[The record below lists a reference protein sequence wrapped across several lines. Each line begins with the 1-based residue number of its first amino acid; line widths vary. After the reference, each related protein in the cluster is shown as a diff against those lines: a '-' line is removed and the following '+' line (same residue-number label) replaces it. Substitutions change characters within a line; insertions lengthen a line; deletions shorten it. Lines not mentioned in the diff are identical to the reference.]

1 MIESSI
7 GIIGMARRLPNNIRT
22 NNDPIFDWIHK
33 HHPDGEGL
41 FTGYDKRHV
50 LAAGETVLDI
60 LTPAARMAIDDADL
74 ETRQIDIVIGC
85 ISPNTYF
92 VPADL
97 FALTRELK
105 LPETTLTVPLANDFN
120 NFNVGVVLADAMI
133 RAGRARNILVAIG
146 GGWTRAV
153 AYRTPQAVSAAD
165 GAAAAAVSAADGA
178 AAAVVGVAP
187 PGRQPRWRLVDTEV
201 IAQEQNF
208 GDMFL
213 IGDRRQAPPAP
224 GVGNDSDP
232 DPQAQN
238 WTGPYYHITASGL
251 KHFGT
256 FGGEMALLAVRRV
269 LQRQGIAA
277 ADVTLTGHQ
286 ASQTLLDIWQQTLK
300 PRATFFTLAE
310 FGNMTVANI
319 PVNLCLLQDTVRTP
333 WVVAL
338 GLAGDMHAH
347 AMLLRTSE
355 R

>member
-7 GIIGMARRLPNNIRT
+7 GIIGMARRLPDNIRT

-50 LAAGETVLDI
+50 LAKGETVLDI

-97 FALTRELK
+97 FALTRQLK

-146 GGWTRAV
+146 GGWTRAMD
-153 AYRTPQAVSAAD
+153 YRTPQAVSAAD
-165 GAAAAAVSAADGA
+165 GAAAV
-178 AAAVVGVAP
+178 VVGVAP

-213 IGDRRQAPPAP
+213 IGDRRQVPPEP
-224 GVGNDSDP
+224 RVGNASDP
-232 DPQAQN
+232 DPQTQD
-238 WTGPYYHITASGL
+238 WTGPYYHVTPSGL
-251 KHFGT
+251 QHFGT
-256 FGGEMALLAVRRV
+256 FGGQTAPLAVSRL

-277 ADVTLTGHQ
+277 TDVTLTGHQ
-286 ASQTLLDIWQQTLK
+286 ASQKLLDVWQQMLK
-300 PRATFFTLAE
+300 PGATFFTLAE
-310 FGNMTVANI
+310 FANMTVANI
-319 PVNLCLLQDTVRTP
+319 PVNLCLIGDKVKTP

-355 R
+355 S